1 MSTPS
6 ALSDLASRITEAARS
21 RDHVGSTASEA
32 PEQGS
37 TA

>member
-21 RDHVGSTASEA
+21 RDHVAAPVPEA
-32 PEQGS
+32 PEQS
-37 TA
+37 ATA

>member
-21 RDHVGSTASEA
+21 RDHVITSAPEA